1 MKSILLMDSQ
11 DPLPEKVPEAEKSP
25 SLFGD
30 RLVSGNYLNYT
41 ARVTLPLRRQR
52 VHT

>member
-1 MKSILLMDSQ
+1 MYPPDFAFKT
-11 DPLPEKVPEAEKSP
+11 EKSP
-25 SLFGD
+25 SLMGTGSIRVIFI
-30 RLVSGNYLNYT
+30 NYT

>member
-1 MKSILLMDSQ
+1 MTY
-11 DPLPEKVPEAEKSP
+11 LPDFAFKTEKSP
-25 SLFGD
+25 SLMGTGSI
-30 RLVSGNYLNYT
+30 RVIIINYT